1 VGEERDYDKGRTEC
15 SPGGLILMTRK
26 TSHKRNGR
34 AKRFALP
41 LPVYFREVDSPIWLE
56 GKTENIS
63 CTGVLFHSSSPFA
76 VESTLE
82 LRLRVT
88 VAAEV
93 RDPAEIRCKGVVVRL
108 EQRDAPDTPVTLAVA
123 MRDVR
128 LVRQPSLGGNP
139 VGNA

>member
-1 VGEERDYDKGRTEC
+1 MAHK
-15 SPGGLILMTRK
+15 I
-26 TSHKRNGR
+26 SHKRNGR
-34 AKRFALP
+34 AKRFALHF
-41 LPVYFREVDSPIWLE
+41 PVYFREVDSPTWLE
-56 GKTENIS
+56 GTTENIS
-63 CTGVLFHSSSPFA
+63 CTGVLFHSSSPFEL
-76 VESTLE
+76 ESVLE

-108 EQRDAPDTPVTLAVA
+108 EQRDVPDTPVALAVA

-128 LVRQPSLGGNP
+128 LVRQPSFGAGP